1 MKLKDKKNIR
11 IDDNNLLPL
20 VNIIFLL
27 LIFFM
32 MAGIIEKKKDL
43 YNINLATATIES
55 YVEEDKS
62 ILYLYGNGNIRLND
76 KKIKIHNLE
85 KLLTENDKKDLLVA
99 ADATITAKTLNKT
112 LEILNKIKVN
122 KLTLLTLKNE

>member
-1 MKLKDKKNIR
+1 MKNNKTIKLNDS
-11 IDDNNLLPL
+11 NLLPL

-43 YNINLATATIES
+43 YNVKLANATIES
-55 YVEEDKS
+55 YVEEDKT
-62 ILYLYGNGNIRLND
+62 ILYLYNNGKIRLDD
-76 KKIKIHNLE
+76 KIIKIRDLKE
-85 KLLTENDKKDLLVA
+85 SLTDDDKKDLLIA
-99 ADATITAKTLNKT
+99 ADGTITAKTLNKT
-112 LEILNKIKVN
+112 LQHLNKINVN